1 MFQAY
6 LLRFHRWITLVFALP
21 LFMIILTGLILS
33 FQPMV
38 QNLSIR
44 PGSLDAGKLESII
57 RQNDPDG
64 KARGLTIDPYSNTL
78 RLQVSGAPVNIDLA
92 TGARATSSSAL
103 RAVFG
108 WARGTH
114 ERLISGFGW
123 LVTASTIAMLIVM
136 LLGVLMGLPRLRNSV
151 SGWHKGIAWGL
162 LPLLVLSP
170 LTGLFLALGVNIGSA
185 PTPGQR
191 GQSVPLIEAV
201 RMVGAQYDLSRLTGI
216 GQRGGRMLALLDDQG
231 EQRALAVSA
240 QGLTPQPRNW
250 ARTVHEGT
258 WWVLL
263 AGSLNVL
270 VSCALLGLL
279 GTGLFI
285 WARRTFRRR
294 PRRDRTRVT
303 LQDRAEA
310 SQTA

>member
-1 MFQAY
+1 M
-6 LLRFHRWITLVFALP
+6 
-21 LFMIILTGLILS
+21 
-33 FQPMV
+33 
-38 QNLSIR
+38 
-44 PGSLDAGKLESII
+44 
-57 RQNDPDG
+57 
-64 KARGLTIDPYSNTL
+64 
-78 RLQVSGAPVNIDLA
+78 
-92 TGARATSSSAL
+92 

-123 LVTASTIAMLIVM
+123 LVTASTIAMLVVM